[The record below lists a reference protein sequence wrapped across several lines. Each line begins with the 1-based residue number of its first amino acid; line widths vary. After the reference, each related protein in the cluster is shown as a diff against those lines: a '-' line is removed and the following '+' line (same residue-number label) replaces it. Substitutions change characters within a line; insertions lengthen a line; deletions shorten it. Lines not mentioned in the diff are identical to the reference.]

1 MNRRVALKN
10 LTMSLGYVVAAPTL
24 LKILASCTSEAKM
37 WTPVFLSAEEKYI
50 VTHLVDIILPSTD
63 TPGALDVNVPQ
74 FLDMMYKDIEKE
86 SNQKL
91 FKNGAK
97 IFIEKFTKM
106 FDVPVLEGKKQ
117 DFEKL
122 FAVYF
127 DISED
132 ETQEILLRQKIKIN
146 KVSRDDIDSY
156 LLYKFL
162 LSIRYYT
169 LFGYYTSEKIGEEV
183 LNYDPNPGV
192 YNGCIPL
199 EEIGN
204 AWSL

>member
-1 MNRRVALKN
+1 MNRRDALKN
-10 LTMSLGYVVAAPTL
+10 LSMRLGYVVAAPTL
-24 LKILASCTSEAKM
+24 LRMLASCTSEAKI
-37 WTPVFLSAEEKYI
+37 WSPVFLSAEEKYI

-86 SNQKL
+86 SKQKL
-91 FKNGAK
+91 FKHGAR
-97 IFIEKFTKM
+97 IFIEKFKKM
-106 FDVPVLEGKKQ
+106 FNVPVLEGKKQ

-132 ETQEILLRQKIKIN
+132 ETQEILRQQEIKTN
-146 KVSRDDIDSY
+146 EVSREGMAAY

-169 LFGYYTSEKIGEEV
+169 LFGYYTSEKVGEEI

-192 YNGCIPL
+192 YNGCVPL